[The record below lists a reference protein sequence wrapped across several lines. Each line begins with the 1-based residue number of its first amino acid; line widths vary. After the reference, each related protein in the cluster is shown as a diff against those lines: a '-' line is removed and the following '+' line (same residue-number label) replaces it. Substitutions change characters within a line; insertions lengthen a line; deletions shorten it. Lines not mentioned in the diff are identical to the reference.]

1 MKQFFEIR
9 KVDEEARMVWGYA
22 STEAVDAQGE
32 IITKLA
38 METAWD
44 DYMKFGNIRE
54 MHQPS
59 AVGVV
64 KEYAFDDT
72 GIQIGAYV
80 VDDTAW
86 KKVQAGVY
94 KGFSVGGKKLPGG
107 YDLINKTITALKIT
121 EISLVD
127 RPANPEALITVWK
140 ADGMETEMD
149 EEVKTN
155 APVIAAADI
164 VAGMVAKG
172 ELTREQLLA
181 LAGPAP
187 EAEVAKVDVPAPKAA
202 IQKSLQLLT
211 AAPGTDDVKK
221 GMCGV
226 SHLSDLVQSLVY
238 LQQDC
243 AWEAEYEKDNSPLPV
258 QLAAAASNLASL
270 LVAMAQEEAA
280 ELVATLKLPEGT
292 DPVTA
297 MSTIIANSESGK
309 DYQKFADALD
319 VMKTGARNSAT
330 DATRIQKAHDL
341 LAELGAACGQSETE
355 KVAKVDDHAGHNHD
369 DTDIAKALQSFEKV
383 AGELNT
389 LRKSFDSLQTEHE
402 TLKKAWADTPTAPK
416 GALTV
421 VAKGEDL
428 SDAQVEADKV
438 EPVRKQDG
446 SVDEAAT
453 AIKKIHAGG
462 GRPMIRP

>member
-22 STEAVDAQGE
+22 STGARDAQDE
-32 IITKLA
+32 IITKQA

-72 GIQIGAYV
+72 GVQIGAYV

-140 ADGMETEMD
+140 ADGMETKMD
-149 EEVKTN
+149 EEVKTD
-155 APVIAAADI
+155 ARVIAAADI

-172 ELTREQLLA
+172 ELTREQLLV

-187 EAEVAKVDVPAPKAA
+187 EVAKVEAPAPKAA
-202 IQKSLQLLT
+202 IQKSLQLLN

-221 GMCGV
+221 GMYGV
-226 SHLSDLVQSLVY
+226 SRLTELVTGLAN

-270 LVAMAQEEAA
+270 LVAMVQEEAA
-280 ELVATLKLPEGT
+280 ELMATLKLRGDI

-297 MSTIIANSESGK
+297 LSTVIANSESGK
-309 DYQKFADALD
+309 DYQKFSDALD
-319 VMKTGARNSAT
+319 VLKAGARNSAT

-341 LAELGAACGQSETE
+341 LAELGAACGHSGTE
-355 KVAKVDDHAGHNHD
+355 KVAKVDDHAGHDHN
-369 DTDIAKALQSFEKV
+369 DTNIAKALQSFEKV
-383 AGELNT
+383 AGELND

-402 TLKKAWADTPTAPK
+402 TLKKAWADVPTAPK

-462 GRPMIRP
+462 GRPMVRL